1 MTALAQIIIDGG
13 IATIVI
19 DSPPVNALGLAVRK
33 AIVAKVQELGART
46 DVDAIVLRC
55 AGRTFFAGADITE
68 FGKPFE
74 APDLNDVVAA
84 LEDSPKIVVA
94 AIHGTALGGGLEV
107 ALGAHYRIAMDSAKA
122 GFPEIALGL
131 LPGAGG
137 TQRGPRVMDAG
148 VAFALITSGKPV
160 GAKEALSNGLFDR
173 LTSGDLAADAVAY
186 ARELAA
192 EGAPLR
198 RLKDEAPKVSDRD
211 ALTAA
216 IAKAKASRSLAT
228 QGCAQGVELALTV
241 PFEEGLIKEREI
253 FDRLMGGAE
262 SRALRHIFFAER
274 EAGKLVGVA
283 KDTPVDTIAAVGVIG
298 AGTMGGGIAMNFLN
312 VGIPVTL
319 VEAKQDALDRGVETI
334 RRNYEAAAKKGRM
347 TQEQVEQR
355 MALLNPTLDFDAL
368 GRTDLVIEAAF
379 ESMAV
384 KQDIFGRLDTIMKPG
399 ALMAS
404 NTSFLDID
412 TIAAATQRPQDVLG
426 LHFFSPANVMKLLEV
441 VRGAKTSDRALATA
455 MALAKK
461 LGKTAVVSRVCHGF
475 IANRI
480 MDVRRVE
487 AEKLVLQGSSVMEID
502 RALTDYGFP
511 MGQFQMFDLV
521 GLDVMGRDSDERT
534 LMGDFVAA
542 GRLGQKSGGG
552 YYDYDDQRKP
562 SPSAAAQD
570 IIASHAAYAGVEKQ
584 AVRPGDV
591 IKRLLYPVVNEGA
604 RLIEEG
610 VVQRASDID
619 VAVVAGYGWPAET
632 GGPIQWGEEQG
643 LSEIVAYLD
652 GLSIP
657 VATELRSAAEEGRA
671 LGANLA

>member
-33 AIVAKVQELGART
+33 AIVANVQELGART

-94 AIHGTALGGGLEV
+94 AIHGTVLGGGLEV

-216 IAKAKASRSLAT
+216 IARAKASRSLAT
-228 QGCAQGVELALTV
+228 QGCAQAVEIALTA

-283 KDTPVDTIAAVGVIG
+283 KDTPVGSITAAGVIG

-319 VEAKQDALDRGVETI
+319 VEVKQEALDRGVATI
-334 RRNYEAAAKKGRM
+334 RKNYETTAKKGRM
-347 TQEQVEQR
+347 TQEQLEQR
-355 MALLNPTLDFDAL
+355 MALLNPTLEFDAL
-368 GRTDLVIEAAF
+368 GSTDLVIEAVF

-384 KQDIFGRLDTIMKPG
+384 KQDIFGRLDRIMKPG

-412 TIAAATQRPQDVLG
+412 TIAAATQRPQHVLG

-441 VRGAKTSDRALATA
+441 VRGAKTSDSALATA

-502 RALTDYGFP
+502 RALIDYGFP

-534 LMGDFVAA
+534 LMSDFVAA

-657 VATELRSAAEEGRA
+657 VSAELRSAAEDGRA

>member
-1 MTALAQIIIDGG
+1 MTALAQTTIERG

-33 AIVAKVQELGART
+33 AIVANVQELATRS

-68 FGKPFE
+68 FGRPFD
-74 APDLNDVVAA
+74 APDLNEVVAV

-94 AIHGTALGGGLEV
+94 AIHGTVLGGGLEV
-107 ALGAHYRIAMDSAKA
+107 ALGTHYRIAAESAKA
-122 GFPEIALGL
+122 GFPEIGLGL

-137 TQRGPRVMDAG
+137 TQRGPRAMDAG
-148 VAFALITSGKPV
+148 AAFALITSGKPV
-160 GAKEALSNGLFDR
+160 GAREALTNGLFDKV
-173 LTSGDLAADAVAY
+173 TGGDLAADAVAY
-186 ARELAA
+186 ARELADA
-192 EGAPLR
+192 GAPLR
-198 RLKDEAPKVSDRD
+198 RLKDEAPRVSDAP
-211 ALTAA
+211 ALNAA
-216 IAKAKASRSLAT
+216 MAKAKASRSAAMR
-228 QGCAQGVELALTV
+228 GCAQAIELALTT
-241 PFEEGLIKEREI
+241 PFDEGLVQEREI
-253 FDRLMGGAE
+253 FDRLMAGAE

-274 EAGKLVGVA
+274 EAGKLVGIA
-283 KDTPVDTIAAVGVIG
+283 KDVPAVAIATAGVIG

-319 VEAKQDALDRGVETI
+319 VEARQDALDRGVATI
-334 RRNYEAAAKKGRM
+334 RKNYEATARKGRM
-347 TQEQVEQR
+347 TQDQVEQR
-355 MALLNPTLDFDAL
+355 MALLHPTLDFTAL
-368 GRTDLVIEAAF
+368 ASADLVIEAVF

-384 KQDIFGRLDTIMKPG
+384 KQDIFGRLDAIMKPG
-399 ALMAS
+399 ALLAS

-441 VRGAKTSDRALATA
+441 VRGAKTSDRALVTA
-455 MALAKK
+455 MALARK

-475 IANRI
+475 IANRV
-480 MDVRRVE
+480 MDVRRVA
-487 AEKLVLQGSSVMEID
+487 AETLLLQGNGVAEID
-502 RALTDYGFP
+502 QALTDYGFP

-521 GLDVMGRDSDERT
+521 GLDVMGRDSDART

-562 SPSAAAQD
+562 SASTAAQD
-570 IIASHAAYAGVEKQ
+570 IIAGFAAHAGVEKQ
-584 AVRPGDV
+584 ALGEGELL
-591 IKRLLYPVVNEGA
+591 KRLLYPVVNEGA

-619 VAVVAGYGWPAET
+619 VAVVAGYGWPAAT

-643 LSEIVAYLD
+643 LAQIVAYLD
-652 GLSIP
+652 AQGFP
-657 VATELRSAAEEGRA
+657 VCAELRQAAAEGRA
-671 LGANLA
+671 LGA

>member
-94 AIHGTALGGGLEV
+94 AIHGSVLGGGLEV
-107 ALGAHYRIAMDSAKA
+107 AFGAHYRIAMDSAKA

-228 QGCAQGVELALTV
+228 QGCAQAVELALTV

-274 EAGKLVGVA
+274 AAGKLVGVA
-283 KDTPVDTIAAVGVIG
+283 KDTPMDTIAAAGVIG

-319 VEAKQDALDRGVETI
+319 VEVKQEALDRGVATI
-334 RRNYEAAAKKGRM
+334 RKNYETTAKKGRM
-347 TQEQVEQR
+347 TQEQLEQR
-355 MALLNPTLDFDAL
+355 MALLNPTLEFDAL
-368 GRTDLVIEAAF
+368 GSTDLVIEAVF

-441 VRGAKTSDRALATA
+441 VRGAKTSDSALATA

>member
-33 AIVAKVQELGART
+33 AIVANVQELGART

-74 APDLNDVVAA
+74 APDLNDVVAS

-94 AIHGTALGGGLEV
+94 AIHGSVLGGGLEV

-228 QGCAQGVELALTV
+228 QGCAQAVELALTV

-283 KDTPVDTIAAVGVIG
+283 KDTPVDTIAAAGVIG

-319 VEAKQDALDRGVETI
+319 VEVKQEALDRGVATI
-334 RRNYEAAAKKGRM
+334 RKNYETTAKKGRM
-347 TQEQVEQR
+347 TQEQLEQR
-355 MALLNPTLDFDAL
+355 MALLNPTLEFDAL
-368 GRTDLVIEAAF
+368 GSTDLVIEAVF

-441 VRGAKTSDRALATA
+441 VRGAKTSDSALATA

-502 RALTDYGFP
+502 MALTDYGFP

-584 AVRPGDV
+584 AVQPGDV

>member
-1 MTALAQIIIDGG
+1 
-13 IATIVI
+13 
-19 DSPPVNALGLAVRK
+19 
-33 AIVAKVQELGART
+33 
-46 DVDAIVLRC
+46 
-55 AGRTFFAGADITE
+55 
-68 FGKPFE
+68 
-74 APDLNDVVAA
+74 
-84 LEDSPKIVVA
+84 
-94 AIHGTALGGGLEV
+94 
-107 ALGAHYRIAMDSAKA
+107 
-122 GFPEIALGL
+122 
-131 LPGAGG
+131 
-137 TQRGPRVMDAG
+137 
-148 VAFALITSGKPV
+148 
-160 GAKEALSNGLFDR
+160 
-173 LTSGDLAADAVAY
+173 
-186 ARELAA
+186 
-192 EGAPLR
+192 
-198 RLKDEAPKVSDRD
+198 
-211 ALTAA
+211 
-216 IAKAKASRSLAT
+216 
-228 QGCAQGVELALTV
+228 
-241 PFEEGLIKEREI
+241 
-253 FDRLMGGAE
+253 
-262 SRALRHIFFAER
+262 
-274 EAGKLVGVA
+274 
-283 KDTPVDTIAAVGVIG
+283 
-298 AGTMGGGIAMNFLN
+298 
-312 VGIPVTL
+312 
-319 VEAKQDALDRGVETI
+319 
-334 RRNYEAAAKKGRM
+334 
-347 TQEQVEQR
+347 
-355 MALLNPTLDFDAL
+355 
-368 GRTDLVIEAAF
+368 
-379 ESMAV
+379 
-384 KQDIFGRLDTIMKPG
+384 
-399 ALMAS
+399 
-404 NTSFLDID
+404 
-412 TIAAATQRPQDVLG
+412 
-426 LHFFSPANVMKLLEV
+426 
-441 VRGAKTSDRALATA
+441 
-455 MALAKK
+455 
-461 LGKTAVVSRVCHGF
+461 VVSRVCHGF